1 MRLATVIL
9 LLGALLGVA
18 PTTAAYAAPSGGSAS
33 HVSAGRGGHSSSHG
47 GYGSGHGGYSSGH
60 SDFSGGGLSRLE
72 AGKGPRKGGSY
83 GDTDGNSHNVKGV
96 WVVMLVLGVFLLVG
110 VIFAVLFAW
119 IKVEERRR
127 QAG

>member
-18 PTTAAYAAPSGGSAS
+18 PTAAVYAAPSGGSAP
-33 HVSAGRGGHSSSHG
+33 HVAAGRGGHSSSHG
-47 GYGSGHGGYSSGH
+47 GYSSGH
-60 SDFSGGGLSRLE
+60 REFSSGGLSRLE

-119 IKVEERRR
+119 TKVEERRR